1 MRNKLLKLS
10 VGLITTATLTA
21 CGGGVTGSTPV
32 GSAGRTVQ
40 AQFVD
45 APVSNLHYSS
55 LSNFG
60 DTDASGHFNCNLD
73 QEVTFSIG
81 ALTLGKS
88 ICQRIVTPQTI
99 SATITQSTA
108 PQSTTSASGVVT
120 SNGTKTQAT
129 VTATA
134 QPHDPEVVNRVRLLM
149 SLDTDGDATNGIQLP
164 SPADLKKSVT
174 ATTIDF
180 KNTSNFDNQAATVVS
195 NLAPVINSNAGLRST
210 TEAQTHF
217 DATLQ
222 TLPSVTATPANAP
235 TATPVNVGQYYDD
248 ANGGFD
254 ENRLEAEHSEF
265 NEQNESERGESNQQD
280 EGR

>member
-10 VGLITTATLTA
+10 AGLIATATLTA

-45 APVSNLHYSS
+45 APVSNLHYNSQ
-55 LSNFG
+55 SNFG
-60 DTDASGHFNCNLD
+60 DTDISGHFNCNLG

-88 ICQRIVTPQTI
+88 ICQRVITPQTI
-99 SATITQSTA
+99 SATITQNVT
-108 PQSTTSASGVVT
+108 PQAITGPSGVVT
-120 SNGTKTQAT
+120 STGTNTQST

-134 QPHDPEVVNRVRLLM
+134 KPHDPEVVNRVRLLM
-149 SLDTDGDATNGIQLP
+149 SLDTDGDASNGIQLP
-164 SPADLKKSVT
+164 APADLKKSVT

-180 KNTSNFDNQAATVVS
+180 KNTSNFDNQAAAVVS
-195 NLAPVINSNAGLRST
+195 NLASLIKSNAGLRST
-210 TEAQTHF
+210 IEAQTHF

-222 TLPSVTATPANAP
+222 TLPSITATPANAP
-235 TATPVNVGQYYDD
+235 TATPVNIGQYYDD

-254 ENRLEAEHSEF
+254 ENRLESEHSEF
-265 NEQNESERGESNQQD
+265 NRQNED
-280 EGR
+280 EQHD